1 MNYCQW
7 VTIYYEK
14 CLNLK
19 APYPTVYGNIHLR
32 RFCSAPTYHKDSA
45 ATPIDQ
51 AQEKAYNK
59 LAKGPGE
66 VIGATQEKESVAKRD
81 LTKDEKMK
89 YTKFLDN
96 LWECYKQNQYST
108 HHEFSNSTTSSRD
121 KDIQVICKFL
131 CQSGDICS
139 EGNLQNIVT
148 GEGLDIPTKS
158 FLLNCVDR
166 DDKLFKEFRSNWI
179 VLKYKMLFHKITK

>member
-1 MNYCQW
+1 MDLTHSFQQANWKTYIFLMTKSPPLFFAFGRMNYCQW

-96 LWECYKQNQYST
+96 L
-108 HHEFSNSTTSSRD
+108 
-121 KDIQVICKFL
+121 
-131 CQSGDICS
+131 
-139 EGNLQNIVT
+139 
-148 GEGLDIPTKS
+148 
-158 FLLNCVDR
+158 
-166 DDKLFKEFRSNWI
+166 
-179 VLKYKMLFHKITK
+179 